1 MMTNKLDGVAALAI
15 LRRDLQDLKDGN
27 PPETETYQIRRDLLL
42 DWLAYTYNI
51 STAFAEY
58 DRRIDKITDKAME
71 KMIQ

>member
-1 MMTNKLDGVAALAI
+1 MLTNKLDGVAALAI

-27 PPETETYQIRRDLLL
+27 PPETETYQISRELLL

-51 STAFAEY
+51 TTTIAEY
-58 DRRIDKITDKAME
+58 DRRIDKITDNAMQ

>member
-1 MMTNKLDGVAALAI
+1 MMTNKLNGVAALAI

-42 DWLAYTYNI
+42 DWLAYTYTI
-51 STAFAEY
+51 GTAFAEY
-58 DRRIDKITDKAME
+58 DRRIDKVTDKAME

>member
-1 MMTNKLDGVAALAI
+1 MTNKLDGVAALAI

-42 DWLAYTYNI
+42 DWLAYTYSI

-58 DRRIDKITDKAME
+58 DGRIDKVTDKAIE
-71 KMIQ
+71 RMIQ